1 MIVFY
6 AHNAAPLM
14 LWTPEHEATWGVRP
28 SVIMKAF
35 IGGVLGVA
43 LGLSVT
49 YGFGLQAYTLLV
61 VLAGLFM
68 FPILLLTVRSQAAVV
83 AVCLSALFCINGMV
97 VFGKYRERGMLRDP
111 ASKEGF

>member
-1 MIVFY
+1 MGS
-6 AHNAAPLM
+6 
-14 LWTPEHEATWGVRP
+14 EAV
-28 SVIMKAF
+28 SHHKAF

-97 VFGKYRERGMLRDP
+97 VFGKYRERRFVDDVIDNLTNRRGMLRDP